1 MVMNLKFLMPGV
13 ENAETV
19 DLLLSLTKINS
30 EEIQDAIRDHLVRGR
45 DMAGAAL
52 LNDVPKQNL
61 SRALVKL
68 NEVAEIV
75 QKIINIKRG

>member
-1 MVMNLKFLMPGV
+1 MNLKFLMPGV